1 MAATLKAVQQ
11 TQRHGGGR
19 LTRTLVITVGA
30 VLGGSLLAMMLA
42 LHSASQPV
50 ESGTLK
56 DQAVA
61 IPDMARRRAVADLEA
76 DAKPVAMPT
85 AAPVPV
91 LSPSPIVARQ
101 NNPVA
106 RPPSRLAELEQDE
119 FIKALGAPQMV
130 ESFHNRALD
139 IPSTQTTAAGPSGV
153 QQASSDVSRA
163 TLKPPPSPYTV
174 TAGSVIPALL
184 VSGIDSDL
192 AGPVL
197 GQVRENVFDSATGR
211 FLLIPQG
218 TRLIGAYK
226 AAPASGQSRVQIA
239 WQRLVFPDASSM
251 DLPQMPGADSA
262 GYSGF
267 TDEVD
272 HHYLRTFGTATLLS
286 LISAG
291 QMVGQMGAFGGGY
304 GFAGPMGYGYAAPS
318 QWALIGEMGG
328 SAASSQMG
336 AVGQQAL
343 QQGMSSSATIEVRP
357 GYEFNVMVTQD
368 VVLPGPYRGD

>member
-11 TQRHGGGR
+11 AQRHGGGR

-42 LHSASQPV
+42 LHSASQSV

-61 IPDMARRRAVADLEA
+61 IPDMARRRAVAELEA
-76 DAKPVAMPT
+76 DAKPVRMPT
-85 AAPVPV
+85 AAPMPV
-91 LSPSPIVARQ
+91 LSSPPVVARQ
-101 NNPVA
+101 RNPVA
-106 RPPSRLAELEQDE
+106 RPPSRLAELEQDQ

-130 ESFHNRALD
+130 EAFHNRTLD
-139 IPSTQTTAAGPSGV
+139 IPSTQPAAAGLSGV
-153 QQASSDVSRA
+153 QQASNDVSSA
-163 TLKPPPSPYTV
+163 TLKPAPSPYTV

-192 AGPVL
+192 PGPVL
-197 GQVRENVFDSATGR
+197 GQVRENVFDSASGR
-211 FLLIPQG
+211 YLLIPQG

-226 AAPASGQSRVQIA
+226 AAPASVQSRVQIA

-272 HHYLRTFGTATLLS
+272 HHYLRTFGTATLAS

-318 QWALIGEMGG
+318 QWALMGEMGG

-336 AVGQQAL
+336 AVGQEAL
-343 QQGMSSSATIEVRP
+343 QQGMSSSPTIEIRP
-357 GYEFNVMVTQD
+357 GYQFNVMVTQD
-368 VVLPGPYRGD
+368 LVLPGPYRGA

>member
-1 MAATLKAVQQ
+1 MAATLKSVQQ

-19 LTRTLVITVGA
+19 LTRTLVVTVGA

-61 IPDMARRRAVADLEA
+61 IPDMARRRAVAELEA
-76 DAKPVAMPT
+76 DAKPVGMPT
-85 AAPVPV
+85 AAPMPV
-91 LSPSPIVARQ
+91 LPSPPIVSRQ
-101 NNPVA
+101 NNPIA

-119 FIKALGAPQMV
+119 FIKAFGAPQMV
-130 ESFHNRALD
+130 ESFHNRTLD
-139 IPSTQTTAAGPSGV
+139 IPSGQAGSPGSSGV
-153 QQASSDVSRA
+153 QQASSDVSQA
-163 TLKPPPSPYTV
+163 TLKPAPSPYTV

-192 AGPVL
+192 PGPVL

-226 AAPASGQSRVQIA
+226 AAPASGQSRAQIA

-267 TDEVD
+267 TDQVD

-304 GFAGPMGYGYAAPS
+304 GFAGPMGYGYATPS
-318 QWALIGEMGG
+318 QWALMGEMGG

-336 AVGQQAL
+336 GVGQQAL
-343 QQGMSSSATIEVRP
+343 QRGMSASPTIEIRP
-357 GYEFNVMVTQD
+357 GYQFNVMVTQD
-368 VVLPGPYRGD
+368 LVLPGPYRGD

>member
-11 TQRHGGGR
+11 AQRHGGGR
-19 LTRTLVITVGA
+19 LTRTLVVTVGA

-50 ESGTLK
+50 EGGTLK

-76 DAKPVAMPT
+76 DAKPVTMPK
-85 AAPVPV
+85 AAPMPV
-91 LSPSPIVARQ
+91 LPAPTIVARQ

-106 RPPSRLAELEQDE
+106 RPPSRLAALQEDE

-130 ESFHNRALD
+130 ESFHNRTLD
-139 IPSTQTTAAGPSGV
+139 IPSGQAGSPGPSGV

-267 TDEVD
+267 TDQVD

-318 QWALIGEMGG
+318 QWALMGEMGG

-343 QQGMSSSATIEVRP
+343 QQGMNSSPTIEIRP
-357 GYEFNVMVTQD
+357 GYQFNVMVTQD
-368 VVLPGPYRGD
+368 LVLPGAYRGN

>member
-11 TQRHGGGR
+11 AQRYGGGR
-19 LTRTLVITVGA
+19 FTRTLVITVGA

-42 LHSASQPV
+42 LHSASQPA
-50 ESGTLK
+50 ENGTMK
-56 DQAVA
+56 HQAVA
-61 IPDMARRRAVADLEA
+61 IPDMARRRAVAELEA
-76 DAKPVAMPT
+76 DAKPLTMPT
-85 AAPVPV
+85 AAPMPT
-91 LSPSPIVARQ
+91 LSSPPIVTRQ
-101 NNPVA
+101 NNSVA
-106 RPPSRLAELEQDE
+106 RPPSRLAALREDE

-139 IPSTQTTAAGPSGV
+139 IPSAQAGSPGLSGV
-153 QQASSDVSRA
+153 QQASSDVSQA
-163 TLKPPPSPYTV
+163 TLKPAPSPYTV

-192 AGPVL
+192 PGPVL
-197 GQVRENVFDSATGR
+197 GQVRENVFDSASGR

-239 WQRLVFPDASSM
+239 WQRLVFPNASSM

-304 GFAGPMGYGYAAPS
+304 GFAGPMGYGYAAPN
-318 QWALIGEMGG
+318 QWALMGEMGG

-343 QQGMSSSATIEVRP
+343 QQGINGSPTIEIRP
-357 GYEFNVMVTQD
+357 GYQFNVMVTQD
-368 VVLPGPYRGD
+368 LVLPGPYRGN

>member
-11 TQRHGGGR
+11 AQRHGGGR
-19 LTRTLVITVGA
+19 LTRTLVVTVGA

-76 DAKPVAMPT
+76 DAKPVTMPK
-85 AAPVPV
+85 AAPMPV
-91 LSPSPIVARQ
+91 LPAPPIVAPQ

-139 IPSTQTTAAGPSGV
+139 IPGTQTAAAGLSGV
-153 QQASSDVSRA
+153 QQASNDVSQA
-163 TLKPPPSPYTV
+163 TLKPAPSPYTV

-192 AGPVL
+192 PGPVL
-197 GQVRENVFDSATGR
+197 AQVRENVFDSASGR

-251 DLPQMPGADSA
+251 DLPEMPGADSA

-318 QWALIGEMGG
+318 QWALMGEMGG

-343 QQGMSSSATIEVRP
+343 QQGMSASPTIEIRP
-357 GYEFNVMVTQD
+357 GYQFNVMVTQD
-368 VVLPGPYRGD
+368 LVLPSPYRGD

>member
-19 LTRTLVITVGA
+19 LTRTLVVTVGA
-30 VLGGSLLAMMLA
+30 VLGGSLLAAILA

-50 ESGTLK
+50 ASGTLK
-56 DQAVA
+56 DRAVA
-61 IPDMARRRAVADLEA
+61 IPDMARRRAVAELEA
-76 DAKPVAMPT
+76 DAKPVSIPT
-85 AAPVPV
+85 AAPMPM
-91 LSPSPIVARQ
+91 LSSPPIVTRQ
-101 NNPVA
+101 NNSVA
-106 RPPSRLAELEQDE
+106 RPPSRLAALQEDE
-119 FIKALGAPQMV
+119 FIKALGVPQLV
-130 ESFHNRALD
+130 ESFHNRALG
-139 IPSTQTTAAGPSGV
+139 IPSGQAGAAGLSGV
-153 QQASSDVSRA
+153 QQASSDVSSA
-163 TLKPPPSPYTV
+163 ALKPPPSPYTV

-192 AGPVL
+192 PGPVL
-197 GQVRENVFDSATGR
+197 AQVRENVFDSASGR

-251 DLPQMPGADSA
+251 DLPQMLGAD
-262 GYSGF
+262 
-267 TDEVD
+267 
-272 HHYLRTFGTATLLS
+272 
-286 LISAG
+286 SAG

-318 QWALIGEMGG
+318 QWALMGEMGG

-343 QQGMSSSATIEVRP
+343 QQGMNSSPTIDIRP
-357 GYEFNVMVTQD
+357 GYQFNVMVTQD
-368 VVLPGPYRGD
+368 LVLPGPYRGD

>member
-42 LHSASQPV
+42 LHSASQSV

-61 IPDMARRRAVADLEA
+61 IPDMARRRAVAELEA
-76 DAKPVAMPT
+76 DAKPVRMPT
-85 AAPVPV
+85 AAPMPALSSPPV
-91 LSPSPIVARQ
+91 VARQ
-101 NNPVA
+101 SNPVA
-106 RPPSRLAELEQDE
+106 RAPSRLAELEQDQ

-130 ESFHNRALD
+130 EAFHNRTLD
-139 IPSTQTTAAGPSGV
+139 IPSTQPAAAGLSGV
-153 QQASSDVSRA
+153 QQASNDVSSA
-163 TLKPPPSPYTV
+163 TLKPAPSPYTV

-192 AGPVL
+192 PGPVL
-197 GQVRENVFDSATGR
+197 GQVSENVFDSASGR

-218 TRLIGAYK
+218 TRLIGSYK
-226 AAPASGQSRVQIA
+226 ASPSYGQSRVQIT
-239 WQRLVFPDASSM
+239 WQRLVFPNASSM

-267 TDEVD
+267 TDEVN
-272 HHYLRTFGTATLLS
+272 HHYLRTFGTAALLS
-286 LISAG
+286 VISAG

-304 GFAGPMGYGYAAPS
+304 GFAGPLGYGYAAPS
-318 QWALIGEMGG
+318 QYALMGEMAG
-328 SAASSQMG
+328 SAASAQMG
-336 AVGQQAL
+336 AVGQQQL
-343 QQGMSSSATIEVRP
+343 QQGMSASPTIEIRP
-357 GYEFNVMVTQD
+357 GYQFNVMVTQD
-368 VVLPGPYRGD
+368 LVLPGPYGG

>member
-19 LTRTLVITVGA
+19 FTRTLVITVGA
-30 VLGGSLLAMMLA
+30 ILGGSLLAMMLA

-50 ESGTLK
+50 ASGALK

-61 IPDMARRRAVADLEA
+61 IPDMARRRAVAELEA

-85 AAPVPV
+85 AAPAPM
-91 LSPSPIVARQ
+91 LPAAPIVARQ

-106 RPPSRLAELEQDE
+106 RPPSRLAELQEDE

-130 ESFHNRALD
+130 EAFHNRELE
-139 IPSTQTTAAGPSGV
+139 IPSGQAGTAQLANS
-153 QQASSDVSRA
+153 QQPSSDVSQA

-192 AGPVL
+192 PGPVL
-197 GQVRENVFDSATGR
+197 GQVRGNVFDSASGR

-218 TRLIGAYK
+218 TRLIGAYQ

-251 DLPQMPGADSA
+251 DLPRMPGADSA

-318 QWALIGEMGG
+318 QWALMGEMGG

-336 AVGQQAL
+336 AVGQQTS
-343 QQGMSSSATIEVRP
+343 QQGMNSSPTIQIRP
-357 GYEFNVMVTQD
+357 GYQFNVMVTQD
-368 VVLPGPYRGD
+368 LVLPGSYRGD